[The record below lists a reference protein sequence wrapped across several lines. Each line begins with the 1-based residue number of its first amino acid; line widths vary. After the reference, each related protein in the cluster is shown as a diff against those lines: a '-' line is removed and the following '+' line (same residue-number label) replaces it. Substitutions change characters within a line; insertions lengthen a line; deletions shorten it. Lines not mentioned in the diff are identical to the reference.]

1 MLVQL
6 FLLPCDR
13 QNTEGYAPA
22 LLVHRVEAKEEK
34 EDGLKVREWGREG
47 GTEEQLDV
55 QLK

>member
-1 MLVQL
+1 MQL

-34 EDGLKVREWGREG
+34 EDGLKLREWGREG
-47 GTEEQLDV
+47 GTEEHLDV